1 MIPLNLLE
9 PLLLAYLAIISSM
22 CMEISVIEPNFY
34 GISAISHAAKLL
46 KERKMQVLL
55 LIPASSI
62 ISCMTYVGNYTIVN
76 GFVSDPKAATLVLG
90 FMYHLLQQVVSLY
103 SMMAIT
109 VLYYECSQNNGG
121 AGNKVEYTKLISHY

>member
-22 CMEISVIEPNFY
+22 CMEISVIEPFFY

-62 ISCMTYVGNYTIVN
+62 ISGMTYVGNYTIVN
-76 GFVSDPKAATLVLG
+76 RFVSDPMAATLVLG

-103 SMMAIT
+103 S
-109 VLYYECSQNNGG
+109 
-121 AGNKVEYTKLISHY
+121 